1 MEEKAAK
8 TRIDELR
15 EILRE
20 NSRRY
25 YVDNAP
31 TMSDYEFDQL
41 MHELEALEAAFPQ
54 FDNPDSPT
62 RRVGS
67 DLDAPVGANAESG
80 ARQGFVQR
88 PHRYPMLSLGNTYSL
103 SEIEDFAARAEK
115 SLDGIPFSY
124 SCELKFDG
132 TAICLTY
139 RDGRLVQA
147 LTRGDGV
154 QGDDVTDNVR
164 RIAAIPQQLHGDYP
178 PELEIRGE
186 ILMPYEAFDAL
197 NREREAQEEAP
208 FANPRN
214 AASGSLKLIDP
225 EEVAHRGLICTLY
238 HIPAES
244 VTFESHSQAL
254 DAAASWGLP
263 VSDERRLCRNI
274 EEIEAYID
282 HWDSARKFLPFATD
296 GIVIKI
302 NELSCQRMLGYTAKS
317 PRWAV
322 AYKFK
327 AEQACTELLSID
339 YQVGRTGAVTP
350 VANLAPVQLS
360 GTVVKRAT
368 LNNADQ
374 MALLDIRVGDWVFV
388 EKGGEIIPKITGIDP
403 AHRQPDA
410 ERPVFPDK
418 CPDCGTPLVKAETEA
433 KWFCPNQDG
442 CPMQI
447 KGRLLHFVS
456 RKAMDIL
463 AGEMT
468 VEQFYATGLART
480 AADLYDISKYQLLS
494 LEGWQ
499 ERSAQRFLDSLEA
512 SKQVPFERVLY
523 ALGIRYVG
531 ETTAKTLA
539 RHFGDIDSLAAAS
552 QEQLLEVGDVGDVIA
567 RSIWDF
573 LHDPAHLEQI
583 GRLRVAGLRFSG
595 AGQDSALSDA
605 LAGKTVVISGN
616 FSISRDAMKDLI
628 VAHGGKAGSSV
639 SAKTAFLL
647 AGTKPGPEKLRKCE
661 KLGIPVIS
669 EEEFRAML
677 PADEILRQAQ
687 DDKQQGLFGAVHP
700 GRVGRAERSPIAE
713 KRPLPDGQAGSQSIE
728 EPTLF

>member
-1 MEEKAAK
+1 MEEQAAK
-8 TRIDELR
+8 IRIDELR

-41 MHELEALEAAFPQ
+41 MHELERLEADFPQ
-54 FDNPDSPT
+54 FDSPDSPT

-67 DLDAPVGANAESG
+67 DLDAPVGANAETQ

-88 PHRYPMLSLGNTYSL
+88 PHRYPMLSLGNTYSIA
-103 SEIEDFAARAEK
+103 EIEEFATRADK
-115 SLDGIPFSY
+115 TLDGIPFSY
-124 SCELKFDG
+124 CCELKFDG

-139 RDGRLVQA
+139 RNGKLAQA

-154 QGDDVTDNVR
+154 QGDDVTENVL
-164 RIAAIPQQLHGDYP
+164 RIDSIPRQLHGDYP
-178 PELEIRGE
+178 EEFEIRGE
-186 ILMPYEAFDAL
+186 ILMPYAAFDAL

-225 EEVAHRGLICTLY
+225 EEVAHRGLVCTLY

-244 VTFESHSQAL
+244 VSFASHAEAL
-254 DAAASWGLP
+254 DAAESWGLP
-263 VSDERRLCRNI
+263 VSGERRLCRDI
-274 EEIEAYID
+274 AGIKAYID
-282 HWDSARKFLPFATD
+282 HWDKERKFLPYATD

-302 NELSCQRMLGYTAKS
+302 NELACQRALGYTAKS

-327 AEQACTELLSID
+327 AEQACTELLGID

-360 GTVVKRAT
+360 GTLVKRAT

-374 MALLDIRVGDWVFV
+374 MALLDIRNGDWVYV

-403 AHRQPDA
+403 AHRTKDA
-410 ERPVFPDK
+410 QRPVFPDR
-418 CPDCGTPLVKAETEA
+418 CPDCGTPLVKAEAEA

-463 AGEMT
+463 AGEAT
-468 VEQFYATGLART
+468 VEQFYEAGLART

-499 ERSAQRFLDSLEA
+499 DRAADRFLESLEA
-512 SKQVPFERVLY
+512 SKQVPFERVLF

-531 ETTAKTLA
+531 ETTARGIA
-539 RHFGDIDSLAAAS
+539 RHFGGIDAIAEAT
-552 QEQLLEVGDVGDVIA
+552 QEQLSEIDDVGDVIA
-567 RSIWDF
+567 RSVYEYF
-573 LHDPAHLEQI
+573 RNPAHLEQI
-583 GRLRVAGLRFSG
+583 GRLRKAGLRLDG
-595 AGQDSALSDA
+595 AGAETALSDV

-616 FSISRDAMKDLI
+616 FSISRERMKELI
-628 VAHGGKAGSSV
+628 TAHGGKAGSSV
-639 SAKTAFLL
+639 SGSTAFLL
-647 AGTKPGPEKLRKCE
+647 AGTKPGPEKLKKCE
-661 KLGIPVIS
+661 KLGIPVVS
-669 EEEFRAML
+669 EEEFMAML
-677 PADEILRQAQ
+677 PDVVPASA
-687 DDKQQGLFGAVHP
+687 GLPSGGKRTRPRSA
-700 GRVGRAERSPIAE
+700 AEMPPE
-713 KRPLPDGQAGSQSIE
+713 GNPLPAGSVGGGEAVE
-728 EPTLF
+728 ELTLF

>member
-1 MEEKAAK
+1 MEQTAAK
-8 TRIDELR
+8 IRIEALR
-15 EILRE
+15 ETLRE
-20 NSRRY
+20 HSRRY

-31 TMSDYEFDQL
+31 TISDYEFDQL
-41 MHELEALEAAFPQ
+41 MHELERLEAEFPQ
-54 FDNPDSPT
+54 FDSPDSPS

-67 DLDAPVGANAESG
+67 DLDAPVGANAESQV
-80 ARQGFVQR
+80 RQGFVQR

-103 SEIEDFAARAEK
+103 EEVEEFAARAEK
-115 SLDGIPFSY
+115 ALDGIPFSY

-132 TAICLTY
+132 TAICLCY
-139 RDGRLVQA
+139 RGGRLFRA

-154 QGDDVTDNVR
+154 QGDDVTENVR
-164 RIAAIPQQLHGDYP
+164 RIPGIPQQLHGDYP
-178 PELEIRGE
+178 PEFEIRGE

-197 NREREAQEEAP
+197 NRERAAQEEAP

-244 VTFESHSQAL
+244 VTFDSHSQAL

-263 VSDERRLCRNI
+263 VSGERRICRDI
-274 EEIEAYID
+274 DGIRDYID
-282 HWDSARKFLPFATD
+282 HWDRERKFLPYATD

-302 NELSCQRMLGYTAKS
+302 NELACQRMLGYTAKF

-327 AEQACTELLSID
+327 AEQACTQLLSID

-374 MALLDIRVGDWVFV
+374 MALLDIRTGDWVFV

-403 AHRQPDA
+403 ARRPDGA
-410 ERPVFPDK
+410 EIPVFPER
-418 CPDCGTPLVKAETEA
+418 CPDCGTPLVKTGTEA

-447 KGRLLHFVS
+447 KGRILHFIS

-468 VEQFYATGLART
+468 VEQLYNAGLVRS
-480 AADLYDISKYQLLS
+480 AADLYAISRYQLLS
-494 LEGWQ
+494 LDGWQ
-499 ERSAQRFLDSLEA
+499 ERAAQRFLDSLEA
-512 SKQVPFERVLY
+512 SKQVPFERVLF

-531 ETTAKTLA
+531 EATAKGLA
-539 RHFGDIDSLAAAS
+539 RHFGGIDALAAATR
-552 QEQLLEVGDVGDVIA
+552 EQLLEVEDVGEVIA
-567 RSIWDF
+567 NSVYDF
-573 LHDPAHLEQI
+573 LHDPARLDELA
-583 GRLRVAGLRFSG
+583 RLRSAGLRFDG
-595 AGQDSALSDA
+595 AREDAAVSDA
-605 LAGKTVVISGN
+605 LAGKTVVITGN
-616 FSISRDAMKDLI
+616 FSLSRERMKDLI

-639 SAKTAFLL
+639 SARTDFLL
-647 AGTKPGPEKLRKCE
+647 AGAKPGPEKLRKCE
-661 KLGIPVIS
+661 KFGVPVVS
-669 EEEFRAML
+669 EEEFLAML
-677 PADEILRQAQ
+677 PQTEAAVRPSRPAPQA
-687 DDKQQGLFGAVHP
+687 A
-700 GRVGRAERSPIAE
+700 
-713 KRPLPDGQAGSQSIE
+713 PLPE

>member
-1 MEEKAAK
+1 MRANMQESEAK
-8 TRIDELR
+8 IRIEQLR
-15 EILRE
+15 EVLRE

-31 TMSDYEFDQL
+31 TMSDYEFDTL
-41 MHELEALEAAFPQ
+41 MHELERLEAEFPQ
-54 FDNPDSPT
+54 FDSPDSPT

-67 DLDAPVGANAESG
+67 DLDAPVGPNAERD

-88 PHRYPMLSLGNTYSL
+88 PHRYPMLSLGNTYSIA
-103 SEIEDFAARAEK
+103 EIEEFAARADK
-115 SLDGIPFSY
+115 ALDGTPFSY

-139 RDGRLVQA
+139 RNGRLVPA
-147 LTRGDGV
+147 LTRGDGS
-154 QGDDVTDNVR
+154 QGDDVTGNVR
-164 RIAAIPQQLHGDYP
+164 RIANIPQRLHGDYP
-178 PELEIRGE
+178 AEFEIRGE

-225 EEVAHRGLICTLY
+225 EEVAHRGLWCTLY

-244 VTFESHSQAL
+244 ATFESHSQAL

-263 VSDERRLCRNI
+263 VSEDRRICHGIDEI
-274 EEIEAYID
+274 KAYID
-282 HWDSARKFLPFATD
+282 HWDGARKFLPYATD

-302 NELSCQRMLGYTAKS
+302 NELACQRALGYTAKS

-360 GTVVKRAT
+360 GTLVKRAT

-403 AHRQPDA
+403 AHRSAGALPPA
-410 ERPVFPDK
+410 FPER
-418 CPDCGTPLVKAETEA
+418 CPDCGTPLVKPEAEA
-433 KWFCPNQDG
+433 RWFCPNQDG

-463 AGEMT
+463 AGEAT
-468 VEQFYATGLART
+468 VEQFYDAGLART
-480 AADLYDISKYQLLS
+480 PADLYDISKYQLLS

-512 SKQVPFERVLY
+512 SKQVPFERVLF

-531 ETTAKTLA
+531 ETTAKGLA
-539 RHFGDIDSLAAAS
+539 RHFGDIDALAAATK
-552 QEQLLEVGDVGDVIA
+552 EQLLEVEDVGEVIA
-567 RSIWDF
+567 GSVFDF
-573 LHDPAHLEQI
+573 LHKEEHLEMI
-583 GRLRVAGLRFSG
+583 ARLRAQGLRFDG
-595 AGQDSALSDA
+595 AGKGAALSDV

-616 FSISRDAMKDLI
+616 FSISRERMKELI
-628 VAHGGKAGSSV
+628 AAHGGKAGSSV
-639 SAKTAFLL
+639 SARTAYLL
-647 AGTKPGPEKLRKCE
+647 AGTKPGPEKLKQCA

-677 PADEILRQAQ
+677 PEDIATAGS
-687 DDKQQGLFGAVHP
+687 GLPPEGVSA
-700 GRVGRAERSPIAE
+700 AERGRIPSPSGDKPADADTE
-713 KRPLPDGQAGSQSIE
+713 KNGQNVE
-728 EPTLF
+728 ELTLF

>member
-1 MEEKAAK
+1 MQEQDAK
-8 TRIDELR
+8 IRIEQLR
-15 EILRE
+15 ETLRE

-31 TMSDYEFDQL
+31 TISDYEFDQL

-62 RRVGS
+62 HRVGS
-67 DLDAPVGANAESG
+67 DLDAPVGANAESQ

-88 PHRYPMLSLGNTYSL
+88 PHRYPMLSLGNTYSIE
-103 SEIEDFAARAEK
+103 EIEEFAARADK
-115 SLDGIPFSY
+115 VLDGVSFTY

-139 RDGRLVQA
+139 RGGRLVQA
-147 LTRGDGV
+147 LTRGDGI
-154 QGDDVTDNVR
+154 QGDDVTENVR
-164 RIAAIPQQLHGDYP
+164 RIASIPQQLHGDYP
-178 PELEIRGE
+178 EEFEIRGE

-197 NREREAQEEAP
+197 NREREAQEEPP

-244 VTFESHSQAL
+244 VTFDSHSEAL
-254 DAAASWGLP
+254 DAAARWGLP
-263 VSDERRLCRNI
+263 VSDKRRLCRGI
-274 EEIEAYID
+274 GEIKDYID
-282 HWDSARKFLPFATD
+282 HWDKERKFLPYATD

-302 NELSCQRMLGYTAKS
+302 NELACQRALGYTAKS

-327 AEQACTELLSID
+327 AEQACTELLGID

-360 GTVVKRAT
+360 GTLVKRAT

-388 EKGGEIIPKITGIDP
+388 EKGGEIIPKITGVDP
-403 AHRQPDA
+403 AHRVQDAQP
-410 ERPVFPDK
+410 PVFPSV
-418 CPDCGTPLVKAETEA
+418 CPDCGTPLVRPEDEA

-447 KGRLLHFVS
+447 KGRLVHFVS

-463 AGEMT
+463 AGEATM
-468 VEQFYATGLART
+468 EQFYDTGLART
-480 AADLYDISKYQLLS
+480 AADLYDISKFQLIS

-499 ERSAQRFLDSLEA
+499 ERAAQRFLDSLEA
-512 SKQVPFERVLY
+512 SKQVPFERVLF

-531 ETTAKTLA
+531 ETTAKALA
-539 RHFGDIDSLAAAS
+539 RHFGSIDSLAAAT
-552 QEQLLEVGDVGDVIA
+552 QEELLEVEDIGEVIA
-567 RSIWDF
+567 RSVFDY

-583 GRLRVAGLRFSG
+583 ARLRAAGLRFDG
-595 AGQDSALSDA
+595 AGQETALSDA
-605 LAGKTVVISGN
+605 LAGKTIVVSGN
-616 FSISRDAMKDLI
+616 FSISRERIKDLI
-628 VAHGGKAGSSV
+628 TAHGGKAGSSV
-639 SAKTAFLL
+639 SGATAFLL
-647 AGTKPGPEKLRKCE
+647 AGSKPGPEKLKKCE
-661 KLGIPVIS
+661 KLGIPIVS

-677 PADEILRQAQ
+677 PDVVPASA
-687 DDKQQGLFGAVHP
+687 GLPAGEP
-700 GRVGRAERSPIAE
+700 GS
-713 KRPLPDGQAGSQSIE
+713 GQTIE

>member
-1 MEEKAAK
+1 MDEQAAK
-8 TRIDELR
+8 IRIAQLR

-31 TMSDYEFDQL
+31 TMSDYEFDLL
-41 MHELEALEAAFPQ
+41 MHELERLEADFPQ
-54 FDNPDSPT
+54 FDSADSPT
-62 RRVGS
+62 HRVGS
-67 DLDAPVGANAESG
+67 DLDAPVGANAEPLS
-80 ARQGFVQR
+80 RQGFVQR
-88 PHRYPMLSLGNTYSL
+88 PHRYPMLSLGNTYSIE
-103 SEIEDFAARAEK
+103 EIEEFAARSDK
-115 SLDGIPFSY
+115 TLDGIPFSY

-139 RDGRLVQA
+139 RGGKLIQA
-147 LTRGDGV
+147 LTRGDGI
-154 QGDDVTDNVR
+154 QGDDVTENVR
-164 RIAAIPQQLHGDYP
+164 RIASIPQQLHGDF
-178 PELEIRGE
+178 PEEFEIRGE
-186 ILMPYEAFDAL
+186 ILMPYAAFDAL

-244 VTFESHSQAL
+244 VSFASHAEAL
-254 DAAASWGLP
+254 DAAESWGLP
-263 VSDERRLCRNI
+263 VSGERRLCRDI
-274 EEIEAYID
+274 AGIKAYID
-282 HWDSARKFLPFATD
+282 HWDKERKFLPYATD

-302 NELSCQRMLGYTAKS
+302 NELACQRALGYTAKS

-327 AEQACTELLSID
+327 AEQACTELLGID

-360 GTVVKRAT
+360 GTLVKRAT

-374 MALLDIRVGDWVFV
+374 MALLDIRTGDWVYV

-403 AHRQPDA
+403 SHRAAGAQ
-410 ERPVFPDK
+410 RPVFPDR

-463 AGEMT
+463 AGEAT
-468 VEQFYATGLART
+468 VEQFYDAGLVRT

-499 ERSAQRFLDSLEA
+499 DRAADRFLESLEA
-512 SKQVPFERVLY
+512 SKQVPFERVLF

-531 ETTAKTLA
+531 ETTARGIA
-539 RHFGDIDSLAAAS
+539 RHFGGVDAIAEAT
-552 QEQLLEVGDVGDVIA
+552 QEQLSEIDDVGEVIA
-567 RSIWDF
+567 RSVYEYF
-573 LHDPAHLEQI
+573 RNPAHLEQI
-583 GRLRVAGLRFSG
+583 ERLRKAGLRLDG
-595 AGQDSALSDA
+595 AGAETALSDV

-616 FSISRDAMKDLI
+616 FSISRERMKELI
-628 VAHGGKAGSSV
+628 TAHGGKAGSSV
-639 SAKTAFLL
+639 SGSTAFLL
-647 AGTKPGPEKLRKCE
+647 AGTKPGPEKLKKCE
-661 KLGIPVIS
+661 KLGIPVVS
-669 EEEFRAML
+669 EEEFLAML
-677 PADEILRQAQ
+677 PESQPAGS
-687 DDKQQGLFGAVHP
+687 GLPSGGVSA
-700 GRVGRAERSPIAE
+700 AERGRLFSPPEGKPA
-713 KRPLPDGQAGSQSIE
+713 DAGVVGNGEAVE
-728 EPTLF
+728 ELTLF

>member
-1 MEEKAAK
+1 MEEQAAK
-8 TRIDELR
+8 IRIDELR

-41 MHELEALEAAFPQ
+41 MHELERLEAEFPQ
-54 FDNPDSPT
+54 FDSPDSPT

-67 DLDAPVGANAESG
+67 DLDAPVGANAESQ

-88 PHRYPMLSLGNTYSL
+88 PHRYPMLSLGNTYSIA
-103 SEIEDFAARAEK
+103 EIEEFAARADK
-115 SLDGIPFSY
+115 VLDGIPFSY

-139 RDGRLVQA
+139 RGGKLVQA
-147 LTRGDGV
+147 LTRGDGI
-154 QGDDVTDNVR
+154 QGDDVTENVR
-164 RIAAIPQQLHGDYP
+164 HIKSIPQQLHGDFP
-178 PELEIRGE
+178 AEFEIRGE

-238 HIPAES
+238 HVPAES
-244 VTFESHSQAL
+244 VDFASHSEAL
-254 DAAASWGLP
+254 DAAARWGLP
-263 VSDERRLCRNI
+263 VSAERRLCHDI
-274 EEIEAYID
+274 AEIKDYID
-282 HWDSARKFLPFATD
+282 HWDQARKFLPYATD

-302 NELSCQRMLGYTAKS
+302 NELACQRALGYTAKS

-327 AEQACTELLSID
+327 AEQACTELLGID

-360 GTVVKRAT
+360 GTLVKRAT

-388 EKGGEIIPKITGIDP
+388 EKGGEIIPKITGVDP
-403 AHRQPDA
+403 AHRVQDAQP
-410 ERPVFPDK
+410 PVFPSV
-418 CPDCGTPLVKAETEA
+418 CPDCGTPLVRPEDEA

-447 KGRLLHFVS
+447 KGRLVHFVS

-463 AGEMT
+463 AGEATM
-468 VEQFYATGLART
+468 EQFYDTGLART
-480 AADLYDISKYQLLS
+480 AADLYDISKFQLIS

-499 ERSAQRFLDSLEA
+499 ERAAQRFLDSLEA
-512 SKQVPFERVLY
+512 SKQVPFERVLF

-531 ETTAKTLA
+531 ETTAKALA
-539 RHFGDIDSLAAAS
+539 RHFGSIDSLAAAT
-552 QEQLLEVGDVGDVIA
+552 QEELLEVEDIGEVIA
-567 RSIWDF
+567 RSVFDY

-583 GRLRVAGLRFSG
+583 ARLRAAGLRFDG
-595 AGQDSALSDA
+595 AGQETALSDA
-605 LAGKTVVISGN
+605 LAGKTIVVSGN
-616 FSISRDAMKDLI
+616 FSISRERIKDLI
-628 VAHGGKAGSSV
+628 TAHGGKAGSSV
-639 SAKTAFLL
+639 SGATAFLL
-647 AGTKPGPEKLRKCE
+647 AGSKPGPEKLKKCE
-661 KLGIPVIS
+661 KLGIPIVS

-677 PADEILRQAQ
+677 PDVVPASA
-687 DDKQQGLFGAVHP
+687 GLPAGEP
-700 GRVGRAERSPIAE
+700 GS
-713 KRPLPDGQAGSQSIE
+713 GQTIE